1 MSWKTHQDKNGK
13 ISYYV
18 PSVIPQKTDK
28 ILMID
33 LDWTIIKPESGLTFP
48 LSEKDWVFR
57 FKLNELRDKYN
68 NGYLIAVITN
78 QKALLKEKG
87 LNEEQFRNRW
97 YKISELLA
105 IPAYML
111 YSMYDDFYRKPRTGM
126 FELLET
132 LNGQKFDLTK
142 SLYVGDACGRKKDF
156 SDSDYKFALNVGIP
170 FETPEKFFE
179 LSTKNEDQTLNLPLP
194 IHPIKTIYGDN
205 INFWKEYNDVLN
217 NNFNGLIIMIGSQA
231 SGKSTFIRKHILPKF
246 PNFVYT
252 SLDQIKTQSKLI
264 KIVSEELK
272 NNKTVII
279 DNTNYDKKNRLI
291 WLNLAKLMNKSI
303 VGIYMNID
311 KEVSLHMNTYRSCK
325 KIISGD
331 DKIVPDIA
339 IHKYYKNFEE
349 PSKDEGFNK
358 LLIYNLNLEFD
369 NDNDKKNILMF
380 LN

>member
-303 VGIYMNID
+303 IGIYMNID